1 MARTLEQVVGTL
13 PARQQ
18 AKVRARTEE
27 LISLEM
33 IRRNAELTQTALA
46 QKLGIGQDAVS
57 RIERQSDMLVSTL
70 RRYVESAGGELELLI
85 RFPGK
90 RTRLRIE
97 PLHTSRSRP
106 VPRRVA
112 A

>member
-1 MARTLEQVVGTL
+1 MASAPDSL

-27 LISLEM
+27 LISLES
-33 IRRNAELTQTALA
+33 IRRGAALTQAALA
-46 QKLGIGQDAVS
+46 EKLGVGQDAVS
-57 RIERQSDMLVSTL
+57 RIERQPDMLVSTL
-70 RRYVESAGGELELLI
+70 RRYVESAGGELELVV

-90 RTRLRIE
+90 RAPVRIE
-97 PLHTSRSRP
+97 PLHMKRKAVS
-106 VPRRVA
+106 RRVA